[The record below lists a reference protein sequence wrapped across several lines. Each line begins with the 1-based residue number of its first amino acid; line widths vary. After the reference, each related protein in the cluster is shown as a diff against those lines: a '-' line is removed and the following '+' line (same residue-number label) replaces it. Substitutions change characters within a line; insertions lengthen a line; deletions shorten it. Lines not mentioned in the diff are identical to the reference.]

1 MGFLKKLL
9 ITGLSILSFASP
21 LYASEQEFMSFL
33 KQHNKHYDSLQEY
46 RERYNI
52 FTQNLDFIHEHNI
65 QNHTLIKKYF
75 TRIV

>member
-33 KQHNKHYDSLQEY
+33 KKYK
-46 RERYNI
+46 
-52 FTQNLDFIHEHNI
+52 IH
-65 QNHTLIKKYF
+65 LIKLN
-75 TRIV
+75 